1 MIGRRP
7 TYLSKPNAY
16 LPPSTLRIATW
27 PRSAAT
33 FTASSSQTADSE
45 RGRIEDAGGLVEEGR
60 VISPVSGAGLQPSR
74 TVGDYEFKV

>member
-1 MIGRRP
+1 MVAPGPAAVVVVAVQR
-7 TYLSKPNAY
+7 AFE
-16 LPPSTLRIATW
+16 LRLDPALLG
-27 PRSAAT
+27 AAT

-60 VISPVSGAGLQPSR
+60 VISPVSGGGLKPSR